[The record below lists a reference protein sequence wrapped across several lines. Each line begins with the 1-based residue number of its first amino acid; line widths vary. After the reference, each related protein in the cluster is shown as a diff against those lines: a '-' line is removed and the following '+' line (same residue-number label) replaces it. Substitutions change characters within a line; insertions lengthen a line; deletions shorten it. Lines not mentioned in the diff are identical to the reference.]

1 VIVERRRIRSV
12 VPGALLIFLVAACGS
27 SNGPTPLPQ
36 PPASSG
42 PPSNGPSL
50 NLPPRI
56 EGITASAERAEVDTE
71 VSLTAAVHDDETSID
86 QLKFEWKADAGTFAG
101 EGPSVKWRAPGGI
114 RTPADYTV
122 SVTVTET
129 YGAADASGVRPTNVS
144 TATAPVIR
152 VHNSPKELGDIS
164 LKFLSDF
171 ANSSVSPADCLR
183 DFTDSCRGKADERS
197 DIEFNRGHFAILSS
211 TLNLRNASVD
221 SNGVSA
227 NITVACAF
235 TSRITACD
243 AGDSSCT
250 VGSISSVSGD
260 CLLTGKYEQKRW
272 WLCDS
277 HFRGRFGEGLR
288 GFFGLR

>member
-1 VIVERRRIRSV
+1 VIVEWRRIRSV

-71 VSLTAAVHDDETSID
+71 VSLTAVVRDDETSID

-101 EGPSVKWRAPGGI
+101 EGPAVKWRAPAGI

-122 SVTVTET
+122 SLTVTET
-129 YGAADASGVRPTNVS
+129 YGAADASGVRPANVS

-211 TLNLRNASVD
+211 TLNLRNATVD
-221 SNGVSA
+221 SNGVTA

-243 AGDSSCT
+243 AGDSSCA

-277 HFRGRFGEGLR
+277 HFRGRLGEGLR
-288 GFFGLR
+288 GFFGVH